1 MNATQKHHVIPV
13 SLGGFDIH
21 ENIIH
26 LTESEHKTVHETL
39 NVEYRSI
46 RLYRLRTNH
55 IIFPNEYVV
64 REMMKVHGLYFRNA
78 PILKRWLIK
87 KHAESLEAQTHYLAR
102 HYQLK
107 DFVIRQVFQ
116 SEEER
121 LSYMLNAY
129 HTAFLLVVQ
138 HKGQ

>member
-1 MNATQKHHVIPV
+1 MNATQNHHVIPV

-26 LTESEHKTVHETL
+26 LTENEHREVHNTL

-46 RLYRLRTNH
+46 RIYRLRTNH
-55 IIFPNEYVV
+55 IIFPNEYLV
-64 REMMKVHGLYFRNA
+64 REMAKVHLLYFRNA
-78 PILKRWLIK
+78 PVLKRWLIK
-87 KHAESLEAQTHYLAR
+87 KHAESLEAQSRYLIN

-107 DFVIRQVFQ
+107 DITLRNDFENEQAKL
-116 SEEER
+116 E
-121 LSYMLNAY
+121 YMLNAY

-138 HKGQ
+138 HRK